1 MSYMEEANRIAA
13 QIRGTGS
20 VRAHR
25 GRRAAD
31 TPTARNLEVLDYCKE
46 FFAENDQIP
55 PGLVISRHFGWSSL
69 NAAQIHLDAL
79 VRHGL
84 LERNA
89 VGKLR
94 FARQP
99 QGVQQ

>member
-20 VRAHR
+20 ARVHK

-31 TPTARNLEVLDYCKE
+31 APSTRNLEVLDFCKE
-46 FFAENDQIP
+46 FFRENDQIP
-55 PGLVISRHFGWSSL
+55 PGLSISRHFGWSSL
-69 NAAQIHLDAL
+69 NAAQIHIDAL
-79 VRHGL
+79 IRHGL

-94 FARQP
+94 FARKEVAH
-99 QGVQQ
+99 G

>member
-1 MSYMEEANRIAA
+1 MSYMTEANDIAA
-13 QIRGTGS
+13 KLRRQPAPAGKP
-20 VRAHR
+20 

-31 TPTARNLEVLDYCKE
+31 APSPRNLEVLEYCKE

-55 PGLVISRHFGWSSL
+55 PGLSISRHFGWSSL
-69 NAAQIHLDAL
+69 NSAQIHVDAL
-79 VRHGL
+79 IHHGL

-94 FARQP
+94 FARKEVAH
-99 QGVQQ
+99 G